1 MHANLR
7 ACVCVCMHACGF
19 AICLCGVE
27 LVSYQVLAVSLDAD
41 KLFTSNLAQR
51 QPMSHSY
58 VFDFS
63 TTAIY

>member
-1 MHANLR
+1 
-7 ACVCVCMHACGF
+7 MHACGF